1 MNTILIS
8 YDLVGPESAS
18 DYTKVTS
25 YIKEANLWA
34 KPLESLWFIKTN
46 KSTSEI
52 RDDLKQITDG
62 NDEILVLNVTG
73 DGWATSN
80 ISSKV
85 TEWMKNN
92 L

>member
-1 MNTILIS
+1 M
-8 YDLVGPESAS
+8 VGPETAA
-18 DYTKVTS
+18 DYTKVTT
-25 YIKEANLWA
+25 YIKKATYWA
-34 KPLESLWFIKTN
+34 KPLESLWLIKTT
-46 KSTSEI
+46 KSASAV

-85 TEWMKNN
+85 TEWIRNN